1 MSQLGNMID
10 QEDFL
15 LVKIKEYYIDDNR
28 EEKDIPD
35 IVNFQKKLEK
45 YKRIQSE
52 KEEEY
57 KKHLQKINRLKF
69 LQGKHFI

>member
-1 MSQLGNMID
+1 MMSQLGNMID
-10 QEDFL
+10 QEDYL

-35 IVNFQKKLEK
+35 IVDFQKKLGK
-45 YKRIQSE
+45 YKHIQSA

-57 KKHLQKINRLKF
+57 KKILQKINRLKF
-69 LQGKHFI
+69 